1 MPAQTR
7 PASDGETAANAG
19 TVSSENPSV
28 TNTPP
33 SKYRKYRARR
43 ASRSSL
49 MRRHIT
55 ERPKWGVVNRPLYR
69 TNPTDRLIAGSR
81 ASRLNNPARDVCS
94 PIGRALGGGGAN
106 APSS

>member
-7 PASDGETAANAG
+7 PASDGETAASAG
-19 TVSSENPSV
+19 TISSENPSA

-49 MRRHIT
+49 MWRHIT
-55 ERPKWGVVNRPLYR
+55 EPQLQVPPAHYR

-81 ASRLNNPARDVCS
+81 ASCRNNPARDVCN
-94 PIGRALGGGGAN
+94 PIGRALGGAGAN
-106 APSS
+106 SPSS